1 MINPYT
7 NQILSFKEKIRK
19 MMPNGL
25 ETTANMMLDFM
36 SNSDD
41 EQQKDMAA
49 FIKMSMKK
57 DEIKA
62 LFDFSMSLLHTDVI
76 PIRES
81 IYDTGLDGVKELNE
95 YIIDKYGQGN
105 KNAQAANFFC
115 WLILRLPAKVD
126 MKRLRLIY

>member
-7 NQILSFKEKIRK
+7 NQILSLKEKIRK

-36 SNSDD
+36 SNSED
-41 EQQKDMAA
+41 EQQKDIAA
-49 FIKMSMKK
+49 YIKISTKK

-95 YIIDKYGQGN
+95 NMIDKYGYDD
-105 KNAQAANFFC
+105 KNAKAANFFC
-115 WLILRLPAKVD
+115 WLILKLPAKEE

>member
-1 MINPYT
+1 
-7 NQILSFKEKIRK
+7 

-36 SNSDD
+36 SNSED
-41 EQQKDMAA
+41 EQQKDIAA
-49 FIKMSMKK
+49 YIKISTKK

-95 YIIDKYGQGN
+95 NMIDKYGYDD
-105 KNAQAANFFC
+105 KNAKAANFFC
-115 WLILRLPAKVD
+115 WLILKLPAKEE

>member
-1 MINPYT
+1 
-7 NQILSFKEKIRK
+7 
-19 MMPNGL
+19 MMPAGL

-36 SNSDD
+36 SNSNE

-81 IYDTGLDGVKELNE
+81 IYDTGIDGVKELNE
-95 YIIDKYGQGN
+95 YMIDKYGRDSKSTN
-105 KNAQAANFFC
+105 AANTFC
-115 WLILRLPAKVD
+115 WLILRLPAKEE
-126 MKRLRLIY
+126 MKRLRLVY